1 LRYFIIMMIT
11 AQELRVLQAKFL
23 LEDSLSKGANYYDRL
38 IMEEAKK
45 AISYAQQTR
54 QDWIF
59 LNYFPLI
66 QPVYG
71 FSYTMFL
78 ENSLNRA
85 RVSLGQFGYRIE
97 NISDQSKSNKLF
109 IKISW

>member
-1 LRYFIIMMIT
+1 MIT

-23 LEDSLSKGANYYDRL
+23 LEDTLSRGANYYDSL
-38 IMEEAKK
+38 IMEEAKR

-54 QDWIF
+54 RDWIF
-59 LNYFPLI
+59 LNYLPLI

-71 FSYTMFL
+71 LSYTMFL

-85 RVSLGQFGYRIE
+85 RVNLGQFGYRIE

>member
-1 LRYFIIMMIT
+1 MIT

-23 LEDSLSKGANYYDRL
+23 LEDNLYKGSKYYDSL
-38 IMEEAKK
+38 IMEEVKK

-85 RVSLGQFGYRIE
+85 RAELEVFGYRIE
-97 NISDQSKSNKLF
+97 NISDQTKSNKLF

>member
-1 LRYFIIMMIT
+1 MIT

-23 LEDSLSKGANYYDRL
+23 LEDTLSKGTKYYDSL

-78 ENSLNRA
+78 ENSLNHARA
-85 RVSLGQFGYRIE
+85 ELAQFGYRIE
-97 NISDQSKSNKLF
+97 NISDQTKSNKLF

>member
-1 LRYFIIMMIT
+1 MIMIT
-11 AQELRVLQAKFL
+11 AQELRALQAQFL
-23 LEDSLSKGANYYDRL
+23 IEDSLSKATKYYDNL
-38 IMEEAKK
+38 VMEEAKR

-59 LNYFPLI
+59 LNYIPLI

-71 FSYTMFL
+71 FHYTMFL

-85 RVSLGQFGYRIE
+85 RAELAQFGYRIE

>member
-1 LRYFIIMMIT
+1 MIT

-23 LEDSLSKGANYYDRL
+23 LEDSLTKGANYYDNL

-85 RVSLGQFGYRIE
+85 RVSLAQFGYRIE

-109 IKISW
+109 IKVSW